1 MDEVYVVEIATTGS
15 AGAPRDAVAEVAVCR
30 MLADGSDFDTV
41 FDSVIALDPRN
52 IGKDALDFLS
62 EEYEINAEDL
72 YAGEELSD
80 VVSRFQGKVFGRE
93 CTSYNV
99 GAVFGK
105 HLNFEPWD
113 CTRNLTVLPSISI
126 RLDSDL
132 KGPPEREHALIR
144 EAYERMCPGD
154 PACVGGGRRAVHL
167 AQMAVSVLMRLRHD
181 GWF

>member
-1 MDEVYVVEIATTGS
+1 MDEVYVVEIAVTGN

-41 FDSVIALDPRN
+41 FDSTISLDPRDL
-52 IGKDALDFLS
+52 GKDALDFLS
-62 EEYEINAEDL
+62 EQYGINAEDL
-72 YAGEELSD
+72 YAGEMLPD
-80 VVSRFQGKVFGRE
+80 VVPRLQEIIFGKE

-113 CTRNLTVLPSISI
+113 CTRNLTVLPSISM
-126 RLDSDL
+126 RLETDL
-132 KGPPEREHALIR
+132 KGPPEMEHMLIR
-144 EAYERMCPGD
+144 EAYEKLCPGD

-167 AQMAVSVLMRLRHD
+167 AQMAVSVLMRLRCE